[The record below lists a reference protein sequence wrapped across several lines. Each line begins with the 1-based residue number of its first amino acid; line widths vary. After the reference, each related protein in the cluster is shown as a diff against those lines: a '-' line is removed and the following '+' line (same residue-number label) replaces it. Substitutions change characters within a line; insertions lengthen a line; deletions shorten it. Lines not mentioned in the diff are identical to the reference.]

1 MLNSE
6 LAPRVPDS
14 TSTLSQK
21 IKTDFNSSFV
31 TVPPCMKQSSSYVTL
46 SSTAF
51 CSLNY
56 KETQIEEPKGDDNE
70 NGMVNCYP
78 CIQVTLGELL

>member
-1 MLNSE
+1 
-6 LAPRVPDS
+6 
-14 TSTLSQK
+14 
-21 IKTDFNSSFV
+21 
-31 TVPPCMKQSSSYVTL
+31 MKQSSSYVTL
-46 SSTAF
+46 TSTAF